1 MERASWS
8 SSQKGRIK
16 LGDEKQPDGPSR
28 IIPVKKEHL
37 EDGILQ
43 LLASAADMQ
52 QRRDLDSALQLYQAA
67 MEKVK
72 SHDLNRKRLLTG
84 TKKKPPPLNSRTP
97 CTSAFGSKQFL
108 IRLIFGFVR
117 HLARAIF
124 SLDMSHDSNL
134 APK

>member
-1 MERASWS
+1 MQRTSWS
-8 SSQKGRIK
+8 STQKGRIK

-72 SHDLNRKRLLTG
+72 SHNLNRKRLFTG

-97 CTSAFGSKQFL
+97 CTLPPESDQFRIL
-108 IRLIFGFVR
+108 SQFWRRETYCRSIF
-117 HLARAIF
+117 
-124 SLDMSHDSNL
+124 
-134 APK
+134 AP

>member
-1 MERASWS
+1 MDRASWS
-8 SSQKGRIK
+8 SKQKGQIK
-16 LGDEKQPDGPSR
+16 LGDEKQPDGPTR

-72 SHDLNRKRLLTG
+72 AHALNRKRLFTG
-84 TKKKPPPLNSRTP
+84 T
-97 CTSAFGSKQFL
+97 
-108 IRLIFGFVR
+108 
-117 HLARAIF
+117 
-124 SLDMSHDSNL
+124 
-134 APK
+134 